1 MNLVFISDTLAPN
14 RNEDADLLPYNSY
27 YSEVFFEYTRL
38 NNDWIRDKL
47 WDDVNITEE
56 LPKTEKYVIVWDT
69 FDSAATMKNLV
80 NRESTVSNKIISDL
94 KESKCS
100 IVFFHTDFIFECF
113 KSVRALPEPIWEV
126 KVIKVSIHFRN
137 VTIKSIKINENQ

>member
-69 FDSAATMKNLV
+69 FDSVATMKNLV
-80 NRESTVSNKIISDL
+80 NRESTVSNKIEFPSAGAT
-94 KESKCS
+94 
-100 IVFFHTDFIFECF
+100 IVTSV
-113 KSVRALPEPIWEV
+113 KS
-126 KVIKVSIHFRN
+126 S
-137 VTIKSIKINENQ
+137 NETETVEAT

>member
-69 FDSAATMKNLV
+69 FDSAATMEKMISRNT
-80 NRESTVSNKIISDL
+80 SVSKKILSDL
-94 KESKCS
+94 KHNHIEIYHLNQIFFQYPVTTFSSKNLY
-100 IVFFHTDFIFECF
+100 IIFLR
-113 KSVRALPEPIWEV
+113 KSNSTHIT
-126 KVIKVSIHFRN
+126 IHYWF
-137 VTIKSIKINENQ
+137 TFYIQTCI